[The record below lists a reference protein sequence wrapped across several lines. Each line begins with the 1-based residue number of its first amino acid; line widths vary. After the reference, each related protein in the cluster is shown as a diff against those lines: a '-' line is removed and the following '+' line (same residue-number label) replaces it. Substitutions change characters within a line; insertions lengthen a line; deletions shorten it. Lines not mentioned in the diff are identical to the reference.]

1 MRLILADTGVMSRYL
16 TNVEKFEKAID
27 ETISFQRIAVSTT
40 TQMELLHWINGYKS
54 LLNEKDYRSILFK
67 INNLKVLQIDRKIA
81 SLAIEL
87 SKRYMFGVPDLL
99 TAATAICYELE
110 IFTINTKH
118 FKDIKGLNLYIPA
131 NFE

>member
-1 MRLILADTGVMSRYL
+1 MKLILADTGTISRKL
-16 TNVEKFEKAID
+16 TLID
-27 ETISFQRIAVSTT
+27 EFVIAFDLTGQERIVVSATT
-40 TQMELLHWINGYKS
+40 KMELYNWINGYKS
-54 LLNEKDYRSILFK
+54 LLGESKYRK
-67 INNLKVLQIDRKIA
+67 IVTEINLLPVVQMDRKI
-81 SLAIEL
+81 SFLAIEL
-87 SKRYMFGVPDLL
+87 SKRYSFGVPDLL

>member
-1 MRLILADTGVMSRYL
+1 MKLILADTG
-16 TNVEKFEKAID
+16 
-27 ETISFQRIAVSTT
+27 TISRKLTLVDEF
-40 TQMELLHWINGYKS
+40 YKS
-54 LLNEKDYRSILFK
+54 LLGESKYRK
-67 INNLKVLQIDRKIA
+67 IVTEINLLPVIQIDRKIA

>member
-1 MRLILADTGVMSRYL
+1 MKLILADTG
-16 TNVEKFEKAID
+16 
-27 ETISFQRIAVSTT
+27 TISRKLTLVDEFVVAFDLIGQERIVVSATT
-40 TQMELLHWINGYKS
+40 KMELYNWINGYKS
-54 LLNEKDYRSILFK
+54 LLGESKYRK
-67 INNLKVLQIDRKIA
+67 IVTEINLLPVIQIDRKIA